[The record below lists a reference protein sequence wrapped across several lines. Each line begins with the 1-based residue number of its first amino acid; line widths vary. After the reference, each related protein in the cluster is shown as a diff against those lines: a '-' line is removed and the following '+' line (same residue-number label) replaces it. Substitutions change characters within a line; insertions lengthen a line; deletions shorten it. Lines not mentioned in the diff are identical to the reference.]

1 MAQRKSELKAR
12 KTIELTQ
19 KQLDILESI
28 EHKTGENMSQ
38 IIRRLIEEYQ
48 KQALAAENN
57 KQ

>member
-19 KQLDILESI
+19 KQLDILDVI
-28 EHKTGENMSQ
+28 EQQTGENMSQ
-38 IIRRLIEEYQ
+38 IIRRLIEECQ
-48 KQALAAENN
+48 QQALAAENN